1 MWLKIPPSKAYSTVP
16 WSSIYYKKQKPGKA
30 FYSKYVLE
38 LEKKAQERETERNTN
53 PCFHTDCGRL
63 WSWAWTLV
71 CVGAASPELAN
82 RKGFV

>member
-38 LEKKAQERETERNTN
+38 LEKKAQERDGKEHE
-53 PCFHTDCGRL
+53 PLFPHGL
-63 WSWAWTLV
+63 WKALLV
-71 CVGAASPELAN
+71 GMDSGVRWCSIA
-82 RKGFV
+82 